1 MTTIAYDALLEL
13 DDRRAWITAE
23 RRILKERDMNIA
35 WRFAFTDFT
44 SNMYISFQR
53 TLFYFSTNGSKI
65 IE

>member
-44 SNMYISFQR
+44 SIMYISFQR